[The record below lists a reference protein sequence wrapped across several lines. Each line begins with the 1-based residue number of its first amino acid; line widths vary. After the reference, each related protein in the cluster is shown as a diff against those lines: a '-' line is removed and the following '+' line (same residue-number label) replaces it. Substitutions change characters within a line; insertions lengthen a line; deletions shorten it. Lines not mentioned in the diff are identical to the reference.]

1 MADSIYK
8 VIELIGTSNVSWE
21 DAAKKAVSKAS
32 ETLEDLRIAEVVTQD
47 IRIEN
52 GKVVEFRT
60 KLSLSFKFHKE
71 WKNVILKKT
80 KQNVIALMNPAA
92 ERVFAANV

>member
-8 VIELIGTSNVSWE
+8 VIELIGTSEVSWE
-21 DAAKKAVSKAS
+21 DAAKKAVVKAS
-32 ETLEDLRIAEVVTQD
+32 KTLEDLRIAEVVTQD
-47 IRIEN
+47 LRIEN

-71 WKNVILKKT
+71 
-80 KQNVIALMNPAA
+80 
-92 ERVFAANV
+92 